1 MTLEEKINSDIKA
14 AMLAKDQ
21 KKLEAI
27 RAIKSAIILLKTS
40 PEGNSP
46 EAEIKALQK
55 MVKQRRETAE
65 IYKQQNRE
73 DLAAEELFQASVIET
88 YLPAPMNQ
96 EELTQ
101 AIKEIIAQVGAT
113 SAADFGKVMGI
124 ATKSLSGK
132 ADGKAISAVVK
143 QLLEHA

>member
-124 ATKSLSGK
+124 ATKSLTGK

>member
-1 MTLEEKINSDIKA
+1 MNLEEKINADIKA
-14 AMLAKDQ
+14 AMLAKDS

-46 EAEIKALQK
+46 DAELKALQK

-73 DLAAEELFQASVIET
+73 DLAADEIFQAEIIEK
-88 YLPAPMNQ
+88 YLPAQMN
-96 EELTQ
+96 EEDLT
-101 AIKEIIAQVGAT
+101 AALKEIIAQVGAT
-113 SAADFGKVMGI
+113 SSADFGKVMGV
-124 ATKSLSGK
+124 ASKSLSGK
-132 ADGKAISAVVK
+132 ADGKAISATVK
-143 QLLEHA
+143 QLLG